1 MEQLLPKDAGIYIIT
16 SVCIT
21 YSAML
26 STICYRPAEA
36 KGDMAAGANPAYSMS
51 GPHGKLAETEGEYYI
66 PQYPEPPPEAEGIYE
81 CVH

>member
-1 MEQLLPKDAGIYIIT
+1 MSLLCA
-16 SVCIT
+16 

-26 STICYRPAEA
+26 STLCCRPAES
-36 KGDMAAGANPAYSMS
+36 KGDMAPEANPAYSMS

-66 PQYPEPPPEAEGIYE
+66 PQYPEPPSGAEGIYE

>member
-1 MEQLLPKDAGIYIIT
+1 VQQLLPKDAGIYIIT

-21 YSAML
+21 CSAML
-26 STICYRPAEA
+26 STIICYRP
-36 KGDMAAGANPAYSMS
+36 KGDMATEANPAYSMS